1 MKYIMIAI
9 VFFFEFALG
18 MLLFYYIISTFW
30 HLFDETVDIIK
41 EIFNEENIAITV
53 PCLSVVAFSYFWL
66 IKKGWLDKNRY
77 RSLIFWKK

>member
-30 HLFDETVDIIK
+30 HLFDETVDIIE

-53 PCLSVVAFSYFWL
+53 PCLLVVAFSYFWL
-66 IKKGWLDKNRY
+66 FKIGDITKDRY
-77 RSLIFWKK
+77 RHLIFWKK